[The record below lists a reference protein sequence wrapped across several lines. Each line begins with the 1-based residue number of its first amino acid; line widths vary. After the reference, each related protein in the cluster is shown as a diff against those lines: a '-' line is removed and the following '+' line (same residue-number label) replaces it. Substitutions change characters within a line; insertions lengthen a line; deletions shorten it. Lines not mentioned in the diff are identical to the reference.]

1 MKILCTQEKLN
12 KGLLIVS
19 RIVGSRTTLPV
30 LSNLYLEA
38 KDGELQ
44 LSATDLEIGVKTKV
58 GAKIDDQ
65 GAITIPARLL
75 SEFIAANNDE
85 SITLETKEL
94 TLHLKSARYEANIKG
109 IDPAEFP
116 QIPEIAKD
124 SLIELSAKDFIK
136 AVSEVIIAC
145 AADDTRPVLAGV
157 YFKFEK
163 EVLYLVATDSYR
175 LAEKKIEAP
184 GLAVEKEFI
193 VPARTMQE
201 VLRIAGSDETVEKIS
216 ISASENQVS
225 FIIGDTQIVSRLI
238 EGVFPNYKQI
248 IPSSFRS
255 SANLELKELIS
266 AVKMSALFA
275 RQGANNIKI
284 KFSSQGMVITSVA
297 DQIGDNISTVAAA
310 VTGDEVEIAFNVKYV
325 LDILQVLADKNIL
338 FEVNDKASP
347 GVIRPEKAKDY
358 VYIIMPLRVE
368 E

>member
-1 MKILCTQEKLN
+1 MKISCTQEKLN
-12 KGLLIVS
+12 RGLSVVS
-19 RIVGSRTTLPV
+19 RIVGNRTSLPV

-58 GAKIDDQ
+58 GAKIDEE
-65 GAITIPARLL
+65 GAITIPARLF

-85 SITLETKEL
+85 NISLELKEL

-124 SLIELSAKDFIK
+124 SLIELPTNDFVK
-136 AVSEVIIAC
+136 VVSEVIIAC

-163 EVLYLVATDSYR
+163 EALYLVATDSYR
-175 LAEKKIEAP
+175 LAEKKIETP
-184 GLAVEKEFI
+184 GLIAEKEFI

-201 VLRIAGSDETVEKIS
+201 VLRIAASDETAEKIS
-216 ISASENQVS
+216 ISATENQVS
-225 FIIGDTQIVSRLI
+225 FIVGDTQIVSRLI
-238 EGVFPNYKQI
+238 EGAFPNYKQI

-255 SANLELKELIS
+255 SANLELKELVS

-284 KFSSQGMVITSVA
+284 KFTPQGLVINSVA
-297 DQIGDNISTVAAA
+297 DQIGDNVSTVAAS
-310 VTGDEVEIAFNVKYV
+310 VTGEEVEITFNVKYV
-325 LDILQVLADKNIL
+325 LDILQALPDKNIL

-347 GVIRPEKAKDY
+347 GVIKPEKAKDY